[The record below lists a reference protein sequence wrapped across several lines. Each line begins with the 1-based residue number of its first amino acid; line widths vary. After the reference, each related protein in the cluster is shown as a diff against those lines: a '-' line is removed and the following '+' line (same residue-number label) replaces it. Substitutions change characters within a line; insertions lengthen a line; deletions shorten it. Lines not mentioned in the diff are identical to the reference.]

1 MHKFKQLVNY
11 SLQELPVCSK
21 EPGVL
26 PNDIHDV
33 GRNNSLIVLAFLLF
47 AKAQQV
53 FNNSHQEPLL
63 IFLMHGSWYATN
75 GPAKL
80 FTESL
85 YYFIIKHID
94 ILFSKHSNTTPK

>member
-1 MHKFKQLVNY
+1 MHKFEQLVNY

-26 PNDIHDV
+26 PDDIHDV

-63 IFLMHGSWYATN
+63 VFFMHGS
-75 GPAKL
+75 
-80 FTESL
+80 
-85 YYFIIKHID
+85 
-94 ILFSKHSNTTPK
+94 